1 MIKNLVNTLAT
12 CQKDIQEQMIENFT
26 KADPDYGKRV
36 ADGLKAFKQEQPSGP
51 IGSTGAAQAVDEAI
65 NNSTPSDPY

>member
-1 MIKNLVNTLAT
+1 MIRKLY
-12 CQKDIQEQMIENFT
+12 
-26 KADPDYGKRV
+26 KADTDYGKRV

-51 IGSTGAAQAVDEAI
+51 IPAPGSTGAAQAVDDTI

>member
-1 MIKNLVNTLAT
+1 
-12 CQKDIQEQMIENFT
+12 MIENFT

-36 ADGLKAFKQEQPSGP
+36 ADGLKAFKQEEPSGP
-51 IGSTGAAQAVDEAI
+51 IGSTGAAQAVNDAI